1 MRKLFLLFVALVTTT
16 ALLAHD
22 FYSDGIYYNRIGNNC
37 VEVTHP
43 TNRIHDYSG
52 SVVIPNEVY
61 YSGTTYS
68 VTTIGKNAFEFCS
81 LTDITL
87 PNSLTVI
94 KDSAFFHC
102 HCDSILIPNGVTT
115 IESYAFYGSEFSSIT
130 IGDSVTSIGEWAFSS
145 SSYISIT
152 IPKSVTTIG
161 DAAFYEC
168 SSLAKIYYD
177 GDIADWCNIKFES
190 IRANPMYCS
199 HNFYINNQE
208 IEELVIPS
216 SVTSI
221 GYYTFSGCSSLTS
234 LTIPNS
240 VTSIGKGA
248 FSSCTA
254 LSVVSIAENL
264 ITIDKGAFAYCSSLT
279 SVTLPNSLTNI
290 EYGAFYGCTSLNSI
304 TIPNSVM
311 RIKGEA
317 FYNTGIYNNQSNWEK
332 GVLYLNDCLIKAKYK
347 LFGNYIVKD
356 NTRLIADDA
365 FDECAVVSVEIPN
378 SVTHIGNAAFYSCET
393 LASVS
398 IGSGVTHIGDL
409 VFSDCDS
416 LKTIYCHAIFPPYV
430 DERTFFD
437 DERETNRY
445 NVTLYVPDEA
455 WIDYKVH
462 DIWGEFENIVPMST
476 ASVENTHSQSPISN
490 CQKILRNG
498 QLIIVRDDVEYNA
511 VGQEM

>member
-1 MRKLFLLFVALVTTT
+1 MRKLFSLFVALIVTAT
-16 ALLAHD
+16 LWAHD
-22 FYSDGIYYNRIGNNC
+22 FEVDGIYYNFLNGNAVEVTYPNDDRWGTYGAPIDYPGYSGDVVIPDSVIYNGKTYQVTSIGNSAFYDSSLTSVTIGNN
-37 VEVTHP
+37 VTSIGQEAFRKCSAL
-43 TNRIHDYSG
+43 T
-52 SVVIPNEVY
+52 SVI
-61 YSGTTYS
+61 
-68 VTTIGKNAFEFCS
+68 IGK
-81 LTDITL
+81 
-87 PNSLTVI
+87 
-94 KDSAFFHC
+94 
-102 HCDSILIPNGVTT
+102 
-115 IESYAFYGSEFSSIT
+115 
-130 IGDSVTSIGEWAFSS
+130 SVTSIGENAFE
-145 SSYISIT
+145 
-152 IPKSVTTIG
+152 G
-161 DAAFYEC
+161 C
-168 SSLAKIYYD
+168 SSLTKTNYT
-177 GDIADWCNIKFES
+177 GDIASWCDIKFES
-190 IRANPMYCS
+190 ISANPMYCS
-199 HNFYINNQE
+199 HNFYINNQK

-240 VTSIGKGA
+240 VTSIGEGA

-476 ASVENTHSQSPISN
+476 ASVENTHSQSAMTN
-490 CQKILRNG
+490 CQKIFRNG
-498 QLIIVRDDVEYNA
+498 QLIIIRDGVEYNA
-511 VGQEM
+511 IGVRL

>member
-1 MRKLFLLFVALVTTT
+1 MRKLFSLFVALIATVT
-16 ALLAHD
+16 LWAHD
-22 FYSDGIYYNRIGNNC
+22 FEVDGIYYNFLNGNAVEVTYPNDDSWGTYGAPIDYPGYSGDVVIPDSVIYNGKTYQVTSIGNSAFYDSSLTSVTIGNN
-37 VEVTHP
+37 VTSIGYEAFFRSSL
-43 TNRIHDYSG
+43 N
-52 SVVIPNEVY
+52 SV
-61 YSGTTYS
+61 
-68 VTTIGKNAFEFCS
+68 TIGK
-81 LTDITL
+81 
-87 PNSLTVI
+87 
-94 KDSAFFHC
+94 
-102 HCDSILIPNGVTT
+102 
-115 IESYAFYGSEFSSIT
+115 
-130 IGDSVTSIGEWAFSS
+130 SVTSIGESAFE
-145 SSYISIT
+145 
-152 IPKSVTTIG
+152 G
-161 DAAFYEC
+161 C
-168 SSLAKIYYD
+168 SSLTKTNYT
-177 GDIADWCNIKFES
+177 GDIASWCDIKFES
-190 IRANPMYCS
+190 ISANPMYCS
-199 HNFYINNQE
+199 HNFYINNQK

-240 VTSIGKGA
+240 VTSIGEGA

-393 LASVS
+393 LVSVS

-476 ASVENTHSQSPISN
+476 ASVENTHSQSPITN
-490 CQKILRNG
+490 CQKIFRNG
-498 QLIIVRDDVEYNA
+498 QLIILRDGVEYNA
-511 VGQEM
+511 MGAQIQ